1 MATTK
6 ASRKAKRESYGRGN
20 DSDNGSTII
29 KARKSHDSKEAI
41 TKGAV
46 KKSDARARQTREYV
60 MKKKDKP
67 MAQNGRQPGR
77 QLIRW
82 NGKSNSFCIF
92 QSPHK
97 TLFLH
102 VTFEP
107 RKVQFWKARYWVAEK
122 FPHETCLP
130 VGLVPLLVSLRPRP
144 DISAAFFD
152 FSHCIQ

>member
-20 DSDNGSTII
+20 DSDNGLTII
-29 KARKSHDSKEAI
+29 KARKAHDSKEAI

-46 KKSDARARQTREYV
+46 KKSDARARQTREYA
-60 MKKKDKP
+60 MKKDKP

-92 QSPHK
+92 
-97 TLFLH
+97 F
-102 VTFEP
+102 
-107 RKVQFWKARYWVAEK
+107 KVLIRLYSFMLLSNPQK
-122 FPHETCLP
+122 FSS
-130 VGLVPLLVSLRPRP
+130 GRQ
-144 DISAAFFD
+144 DIGWQKCSA
-152 FSHCIQ
+152 

>member
-29 KARKSHDSKEAI
+29 KARKAHDSKEAI

-46 KKSDARARQTREYV
+46 KKSDARARQTREYI

-67 MAQNGRQPGR
+67 LAQNGRQPGR

-92 QSPHK
+92 
-97 TLFLH
+97 F
-102 VTFEP
+102 
-107 RKVQFWKARYWVAEK
+107 KVLIRLYSFMLLSNPEKFQFWKTRYWVAE
-122 FPHETCLP
+122 
-130 VGLVPLLVSLRPRP
+130 S
-144 DISAAFFD
+144 SA
-152 FSHCIQ
+152 